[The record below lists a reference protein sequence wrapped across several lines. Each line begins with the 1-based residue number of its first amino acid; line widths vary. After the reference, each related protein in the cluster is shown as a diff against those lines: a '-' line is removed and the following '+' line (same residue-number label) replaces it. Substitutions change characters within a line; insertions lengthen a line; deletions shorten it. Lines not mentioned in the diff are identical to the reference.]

1 MKNRNKWMI
10 GGMLLAALGIGSFF
24 TQQTAVTAAEI
35 NIPYTD
41 SNQGFTTGI
50 DGTSLCLNLR
60 NANNCICE
68 DIPQDVACS
77 GYLSVTFS
85 IHGIGTDAYRL
96 QKDGTQGTPYFA
108 ELVGVVRSAQDEE
121 ILRFCNG
128 EEDDFAPG
136 TVAIT
141 GDGTYTV
148 RTELT
153 QDADQILSL
162 AVNTNIDLYRYQ
174 EEGNLAKSGITM
186 QVESVTT
193 QQETATKQATAK
205 QETPIF
211 AQDFNTT
218 MPMTTTQRATTTT
231 ATTPYWYGTTTSTT
245 PYWYGT
251 TTSDTPYW
259 YWTTT
264 RTEITTTAMTW
275 RTKPVQGM
283 TTTKKTAS
291 SRGYY
296 LSALDQSSTIG
307 LGEQLQ
313 LFVGND
319 GSYTVSSKNY
329 QDIIPAWISFQP
341 DVATVDD
348 TGLVTAVSEGKA
360 VIAAEI
366 NNTVISI
373 EIIVAAPTTT
383 TITTTM
389 ITTTM
394 EEGTNV
400 TKPAMTTTKP
410 SAVNISVRAPQIV
423 TINNIKRIPQEQAQ
437 LQLYLLNQ
445 PKDSDVVWSSF
456 YPTIASVDQNGLVT
470 GLSEGKAVIGA
481 MIDGEVYA
489 ITLYVVGE
497 EATTTAKSSST
508 VTTGTETI
516 KGDING
522 DGVVGV
528 DDAVILL
535 QYYAKKAAGLDPKW
549 EDLN

>member
-41 SNQGFTTGI
+41 SNQGFTTGM

-68 DIPQDVACS
+68 DIPQDIACS

-136 TVAIT
+136 TVAIM

-193 QQETATKQATAK
+193 QQETATKQAIAK

-231 ATTPYWYGTTTSTT
+231 ATTPYWHGTTTSTT

-264 RTEITTTAMTW
+264 RTEITTTWMW
-275 RTKPVQGM
+275 RS
-283 TTTKKTAS
+283 TTRTAATTSKKSTS

-296 LSALDQSSTIG
+296 LSALDQSNTIG

-319 GSYTVSSKNY
+319 GSYAVSSSNH
-329 QDIIPAWISFQP
+329 QDIIPAWVSFQP
-341 DVATVDD
+341 DVATVDN

-373 EIIVAAPTTT
+373 EITVAAPTTT
-383 TITTTM
+383 EITTEDLTW
-389 ITTTM
+389 
-394 EEGTNV
+394 E
-400 TKPAMTTTKP
+400 TTTKP

-481 MIDGEVYA
+481 MIDGKVYA

-497 EATTTAKSSST
+497 EVTTTAKSLST
-508 VTTGTETI
+508 VTTATETV

-522 DGVVGV
+522 DGVISV

-535 QYYAKKAAGLDPKW
+535 QYYAKQAAGLNPKW
-549 EDLN
+549 EDLK

>member
-1 MKNRNKWMI
+1 MDDWRNAAGSFGNRV
-10 GGMLLAALGIGSFF
+10 FF

-193 QQETATKQATAK
+193 QQETDTKQAIAK

-231 ATTPYWYGTTTSTT
+231 STT

-251 TTSDTPYW
+251 TT
-259 YWTTT
+259 
-264 RTEITTTAMTW
+264 RIEATTTAMTW

-283 TTTKKTAS
+283 TTIKKTAS

-319 GSYTVSSKNY
+319 GSYTVSSSNH

-341 DVATVDD
+341 DVATVDN

-373 EIIVAAPTTT
+373 EITVAAPTTT

-389 ITTTM
+389 VTTTM

-423 TINNIKRIPQEQAQ
+423 TINNIKRIPKEQAQ

-497 EATTTAKSSST
+497 EVTTTAKSPST
-508 VTTGTETI
+508 VTTATETV
-516 KGDING
+516 KGDINS
-522 DGVVGV
+522 DGIISV

>member
-10 GGMLLAALGIGSFF
+10 GGVLLAALGIGSFF

-96 QKDGTQGTPYFA
+96 QKDGTQGTPYLA

-193 QQETATKQATAK
+193 QQETATKQAIAK

-218 MPMTTTQRATTTT
+218 MPMTTTQKATTTT
-231 ATTPYWYGTTTSTT
+231 STTPYWYGTTTSTT
-245 PYWYGT
+245 PYWY
-251 TTSDTPYW
+251 
-259 YWTTT
+259 WTTT
-264 RTEITTTAMTW
+264 GATTTWMW
-275 RTKPVQGM
+275 RS
-283 TTTKKTAS
+283 TTRTAATTYKKVTS

-319 GSYTVSSKNY
+319 GSYAVSSSNH
-329 QDIIPAWISFQP
+329 QDIIPAWVSFQP

-366 NNTVISI
+366 NNTAISI
-373 EIIVAAPTTT
+373 EITVADPTTT
-383 TITTTM
+383 AITTEDLTW
-389 ITTTM
+389 
-394 EEGTNV
+394 G
-400 TKPAMTTTKP
+400 TTTKP

-445 PKDSDVVWSSF
+445 PKDSDVIWSSF
-456 YPTIASVDQNGLVT
+456 YPENASVDQNGLVT

-497 EATTTAKSSST
+497 EATTTAKSPST
-508 VTTGTETI
+508 VTTATETV
-516 KGDING
+516 KGDINS
-522 DGVVGV
+522 DGIISV

-535 QYYAKKAAGLDPKW
+535 QYYAKQAAGLNPKW
-549 EDLN
+549 EDLK

>member
-10 GGMLLAALGIGSFF
+10 GGVLLAALGIGSFF

-41 SNQGFTTGI
+41 SNQGFTTGM

-193 QQETATKQATAK
+193 QQETATKQAIAK

-211 AQDFNTT
+211 AQDFN
-218 MPMTTTQRATTTT
+218 TTTQRATTTT
-231 ATTPYWYGTTTSTT
+231 ATTPYWYGITT
-245 PYWYGT
+245 GI
-251 TTSDTPYW
+251 
-259 YWTTT
+259 
-264 RTEITTTAMTW
+264 EATTTAMTW

-283 TTTKKTAS
+283 TTSKKTTS

-319 GSYTVSSKNY
+319 GSYTVSSNNH

-341 DVATVDD
+341 DVATVDN

-373 EIIVAAPTTT
+373 EITVAAPTTT
-383 TITTTM
+383 EITTEDLTW
-389 ITTTM
+389 
-394 EEGTNV
+394 E
-400 TKPAMTTTKP
+400 TTTKP

-481 MIDGEVYA
+481 MIDGKVYA

-497 EATTTAKSSST
+497 EVTTTAKSPST
-508 VTTGTETI
+508 VTTATETV
-516 KGDING
+516 KGDINS
-522 DGVVGV
+522 DGIISV

-535 QYYAKKAAGLDPKW
+535 QYYAKQAAGLNPKW
-549 EDLN
+549 EDLK

>member
-193 QQETATKQATAK
+193 QQETATKQAIAK

-445 PKDSDVVWSSF
+445 PKDSDVIWSSF

-481 MIDGEVYA
+481 MIDGKVYA

-497 EATTTAKSSST
+497 EVTTTAKSPST
-508 VTTGTETI
+508 VTTATETV
-516 KGDING
+516 KGDINS
-522 DGVVGV
+522 DGIISV

-535 QYYAKKAAGLDPKW
+535 QYYAKQAAGLNPKW
-549 EDLN
+549 EDLK

>member
-41 SNQGFTTGI
+41 SNQGFTTGM

-193 QQETATKQATAK
+193 QQETATKQAIAK

-218 MPMTTTQRATTTT
+218 MPMTTTQKATTTT
-231 ATTPYWYGTTTSTT
+231 STTPYWYGTTTSTT
-245 PYWYGT
+245 PYWY
-251 TTSDTPYW
+251 
-259 YWTTT
+259 WTTT
-264 RTEITTTAMTW
+264 GATTTWMW
-275 RTKPVQGM
+275 RS
-283 TTTKKTAS
+283 TTRTAATTYKKVTS

-319 GSYTVSSKNY
+319 GSYAVSSSNH
-329 QDIIPAWISFQP
+329 QDIIPAWVSFQP

-366 NNTVISI
+366 NNTAISI
-373 EIIVAAPTTT
+373 EITVADPTTT
-383 TITTTM
+383 AITTEDLTW
-389 ITTTM
+389 
-394 EEGTNV
+394 G
-400 TKPAMTTTKP
+400 TTTKP

-456 YPTIASVDQNGLVT
+456 YPENASVDQNGLVT

-497 EATTTAKSSST
+497 EVTTTAKSPST
-508 VTTGTETI
+508 VTTATETV
-516 KGDING
+516 KGDINS
-522 DGVVGV
+522 DGIISV

-535 QYYAKKAAGLDPKW
+535 QYYAKQAAGLNPKW
-549 EDLN
+549 EDLK

>member
-10 GGMLLAALGIGSFF
+10 GGVLLAALGIGSFF

-41 SNQGFTTGI
+41 SNQGFTTGM

-174 EEGNLAKSGITM
+174 KEGNLAKSGITM

-231 ATTPYWYGTTTSTT
+231 STTPYWYGTTTSTT
-245 PYWYGT
+245 PYWY
-251 TTSDTPYW
+251 
-259 YWTTT
+259 WTTT
-264 RTEITTTAMTW
+264 RIEATTTAMTW

-283 TTTKKTAS
+283 TTIKKTAS

-319 GSYTVSSKNY
+319 GSYTVSSNNH

-341 DVATVDD
+341 DVATVDN

-373 EIIVAAPTTT
+373 EITVAAPTTT
-383 TITTTM
+383 EITTEDLTW
-389 ITTTM
+389 
-394 EEGTNV
+394 E
-400 TKPAMTTTKP
+400 TTTKP

-481 MIDGEVYA
+481 MIDGKVYA

-497 EATTTAKSSST
+497 EVTTTAKSPST
-508 VTTGTETI
+508 VTTATETV
-516 KGDING
+516 KGDINS
-522 DGVVGV
+522 DGIISV

-535 QYYAKKAAGLDPKW
+535 QYYAKQAAGLNPKW
-549 EDLN
+549 EDLK

>member
-41 SNQGFTTGI
+41 SNQGFTTGM

-68 DIPQDVACS
+68 DIPQNVACS

-193 QQETATKQATAK
+193 QQETATKQAIAK

-264 RTEITTTAMTW
+264 RTEITTTWMW
-275 RTKPVQGM
+275 RS
-283 TTTKKTAS
+283 TTITAATTSKKSTS

-296 LSALDQSSTIG
+296 LSALDQSNTIG

-341 DVATVDD
+341 NVATVDN

-373 EIIVAAPTTT
+373 EITVAAP
-383 TITTTM
+383 
-389 ITTTM
+389 TTTM

-445 PKDSDVVWSSF
+445 PKDSDVIWSSF

-470 GLSEGKAVIGA
+470 GLSGGKAVIGA
-481 MIDGEVYA
+481 MIDGKVYA

-535 QYYAKKAAGLDPKW
+535 QYYAKKAAGLNPKW
-549 EDLN
+549 EDLK

>member
-10 GGMLLAALGIGSFF
+10 GGVLLAALGIGSFF

-193 QQETATKQATAK
+193 QQETATKQAIAK

-231 ATTPYWYGTTTSTT
+231 ATTPYWY
-245 PYWYGT
+245 
-251 TTSDTPYW
+251 
-259 YWTTT
+259 WTTT
-264 RTEITTTAMTW
+264 RTGITTTWMW
-275 RTKPVQGM
+275 RS
-283 TTTKKTAS
+283 TTRTAATTSKKSTS

-319 GSYTVSSKNY
+319 GSYAVSSNNH
-329 QDIIPAWISFQP
+329 QDIIPAWVSFQP
-341 DVATVDD
+341 DVATVDN

-373 EIIVAAPTTT
+373 EITVAAPTTT
-383 TITTTM
+383 AITTEDLTW
-389 ITTTM
+389 
-394 EEGTNV
+394 G
-400 TKPAMTTTKP
+400 TTTKS

-481 MIDGEVYA
+481 MIDGKVYA

-497 EATTTAKSSST
+497 EVTTTAKSPST
-508 VTTGTETI
+508 VTTATETV
-516 KGDING
+516 KGDINS
-522 DGVVGV
+522 DGIISV

-535 QYYAKKAAGLDPKW
+535 QYYAKQAAGLNPKW
-549 EDLN
+549 EDLK

>member
-41 SNQGFTTGI
+41 SNQGFTTGM

-108 ELVGVVRSAQDEE
+108 ELVGVVRSVQDEE

-136 TVAIT
+136 TVAIM

-193 QQETATKQATAK
+193 QQETATKQAIAK

-231 ATTPYWYGTTTSTT
+231 ATTPYWHGTTTSTT

-264 RTEITTTAMTW
+264 RTEITTTWMW
-275 RTKPVQGM
+275 RS
-283 TTTKKTAS
+283 TTRTAATTSKKSTS

-296 LSALDQSSTIG
+296 LSALDQSNTIG

-319 GSYTVSSKNY
+319 GSYAVSSSNH
-329 QDIIPAWISFQP
+329 QDIIPAWVSFQP

-366 NNTVISI
+366 NNTAISI
-373 EIIVAAPTTT
+373 EITVAAPTTT
-383 TITTTM
+383 TITTEDLTW
-389 ITTTM
+389 
-394 EEGTNV
+394 G
-400 TKPAMTTTKP
+400 TTTKP
-410 SAVNISVRAPQIV
+410 SAVNVSVRAPQIV
-423 TINNIKRIPQEQAQ
+423 TINNIKRIPKEQAQ

>member
-1 MKNRNKWMI
+1 M
-10 GGMLLAALGIGSFF
+10 
-24 TQQTAVTAAEI
+24 
-35 NIPYTD
+35 
-41 SNQGFTTGI
+41 
-50 DGTSLCLNLR
+50 
-60 NANNCICE
+60 
-68 DIPQDVACS
+68 
-77 GYLSVTFS
+77 
-85 IHGIGTDAYRL
+85 

-231 ATTPYWYGTTTSTT
+231 ATTPYWYGTTTSN
-245 PYWYGT
+245 
-251 TTSDTPYW
+251 TSYW

-264 RTEITTTAMTW
+264 RMEITTTAMTG
-275 RTKPVQGM
+275 RTKPAQVM
-283 TTTKKTAS
+283 TTTKRTAS

-296 LSALDQSSTIG
+296 LSALDRSNTIG

-319 GSYTVSSKNY
+319 GSYAVSSSNH
-329 QDIIPAWISFQP
+329 QDIIPAWVSFQP

-366 NNTVISI
+366 NNTAVSI
-373 EIIVAAPTTT
+373 EITVAAPTTT
-383 TITTTM
+383 TITTEDLTW
-389 ITTTM
+389 
-394 EEGTNV
+394 G
-400 TKPAMTTTKP
+400 TTTKP
-410 SAVNISVRAPQIV
+410 SAVKITVRAPQIV
-423 TINNIKRIPQEQAQ
+423 TINNIKRIPKEQAQ

-456 YPTIASVDQNGLVT
+456 YPENASVDQNGLVT
-470 GLSEGKAVIGA
+470 GLSGGKAVIGA

>member
-41 SNQGFTTGI
+41 SNQGFTTGM

-77 GYLSVTFS
+77 GHLSVTFS

-211 AQDFNTT
+211 AQNFDTT
-218 MPMTTTQRATTTT
+218 MPMTTTQKATTTT
-231 ATTPYWYGTTTSTT
+231 STTPYWYGTTTSTT
-245 PYWYGT
+245 PYWY
-251 TTSDTPYW
+251 
-259 YWTTT
+259 WTTT
-264 RTEITTTAMTW
+264 GATTTWMW
-275 RTKPVQGM
+275 RS
-283 TTTKKTAS
+283 TTRTAATTYKKVTS

-296 LSALDQSSTIG
+296 LSALNQSSTIG

-319 GSYTVSSKNY
+319 GSYTVSSSNH
-329 QDIIPAWISFQP
+329 QDIIPAWVSFQP

-366 NNTVISI
+366 NNTAISI
-373 EIIVAAPTTT
+373 EITVAAPTTT
-383 TITTTM
+383 AITTEDLTW
-389 ITTTM
+389 
-394 EEGTNV
+394 G
-400 TKPAMTTTKP
+400 TTTKP

-470 GLSEGKAVIGA
+470 GLSGGKAVIGA

-497 EATTTAKSSST
+497 EVTTTAKSPST
-508 VTTGTETI
+508 VTTATETV

-522 DGVVGV
+522 DGVIGV

-535 QYYAKKAAGLDPKW
+535 QYYAKQAAGLNPKW
-549 EDLN
+549 EDLK

>member
-10 GGMLLAALGIGSFF
+10 GGVLLAALGIGSFF

-193 QQETATKQATAK
+193 QQETATKQAIAK

-231 ATTPYWYGTTTSTT
+231 ATTPYWY
-245 PYWYGT
+245 
-251 TTSDTPYW
+251 
-259 YWTTT
+259 WTTT
-264 RTEITTTAMTW
+264 RTGITTTWMW
-275 RTKPVQGM
+275 RS
-283 TTTKKTAS
+283 TTRTAATTSKKSTS

-319 GSYTVSSKNY
+319 GSYAVSSNNH
-329 QDIIPAWISFQP
+329 QDIIPAWVSFQP
-341 DVATVDD
+341 DVATVDN

-373 EIIVAAPTTT
+373 EITVAAPTTT
-383 TITTTM
+383 AITTEDLTW
-389 ITTTM
+389 
-394 EEGTNV
+394 G
-400 TKPAMTTTKP
+400 TTTKS

-423 TINNIKRIPQEQAQ
+423 TINNIKRIPKEQAQ

-481 MIDGEVYA
+481 MIDGKVYA

-497 EATTTAKSSST
+497 EVTTTAKSPST
-508 VTTGTETI
+508 VTTATETV
-516 KGDING
+516 KGDINS
-522 DGVVGV
+522 DGIISV

-535 QYYAKKAAGLDPKW
+535 QYYAKQAAGLNPKW
-549 EDLN
+549 EDLK

>member
-10 GGMLLAALGIGSFF
+10 GGVLLVALGIGSFF

-41 SNQGFTTGI
+41 SNQGFTTGM

-193 QQETATKQATAK
+193 QQETATKQAIAK

-211 AQDFNTT
+211 AQDFN
-218 MPMTTTQRATTTT
+218 TTTQRATTTT
-231 ATTPYWYGTTTSTT
+231 ATTPYWYGITT
-245 PYWYGT
+245 GI
-251 TTSDTPYW
+251 
-259 YWTTT
+259 
-264 RTEITTTAMTW
+264 EATTTAMTW

-283 TTTKKTAS
+283 TTSKKTTS

-319 GSYTVSSKNY
+319 GSYTVSSNNH

-341 DVATVDD
+341 DVATVDN

-373 EIIVAAPTTT
+373 EITVAAPTTT
-383 TITTTM
+383 EITTEDLTW
-389 ITTTM
+389 
-394 EEGTNV
+394 E
-400 TKPAMTTTKP
+400 TTTKP

-481 MIDGEVYA
+481 MIDGKVYA

-497 EATTTAKSSST
+497 EVTTTAKSPST
-508 VTTGTETI
+508 VTTATETV
-516 KGDING
+516 KGDINS
-522 DGVVGV
+522 DGIISV

-535 QYYAKKAAGLDPKW
+535 QYYAKQAAGLNPKW
-549 EDLN
+549 EDLK

>member
-41 SNQGFTTGI
+41 SNQGFTTGM

-68 DIPQDVACS
+68 DIPQNVACS

-245 PYWYGT
+245 PYWY
-251 TTSDTPYW
+251 
-259 YWTTT
+259 WTTT
-264 RTEITTTAMTW
+264 GATTTWMW
-275 RTKPVQGM
+275 RS
-283 TTTKKTAS
+283 TTRTAATTYKKVTS

-319 GSYTVSSKNY
+319 GSYTVSSSNH

-373 EIIVAAPTTT
+373 EITVAAPTTT
-383 TITTTM
+383 AITTEDLTW
-389 ITTTM
+389 
-394 EEGTNV
+394 G
-400 TKPAMTTTKP
+400 TTTKP
-410 SAVNISVRAPQIV
+410 SAMNISVRAPQIV
-423 TINNIKRIPQEQAQ
+423 TINNIKRISQEQAQ

-470 GLSEGKAVIGA
+470 GLSEGKAVIGV
-481 MIDGEVYA
+481 MIDGKVYA

-497 EATTTAKSSST
+497 EVTTTAKSPST
-508 VTTGTETI
+508 VTTATETV
-516 KGDING
+516 KGDINS
-522 DGVVGV
+522 DGIISV

-535 QYYAKKAAGLDPKW
+535 QYYAKQAAGLNPKW
-549 EDLN
+549 EDLK

>member
-41 SNQGFTTGI
+41 SNQGFTTGM

-193 QQETATKQATAK
+193 QQETDTKQATAK

-211 AQDFNTT
+211 AQNFDTT
-218 MPMTTTQRATTTT
+218 MPMTTTQKATTTT
-231 ATTPYWYGTTTSTT
+231 STTPYWYGTTTSTT
-245 PYWYGT
+245 PYWY
-251 TTSDTPYW
+251 
-259 YWTTT
+259 WTTT
-264 RTEITTTAMTW
+264 GATTTWMW
-275 RTKPVQGM
+275 RS
-283 TTTKKTAS
+283 TTRTAATTYKKVTS

-319 GSYTVSSKNY
+319 GSYTVSSSNH
-329 QDIIPAWISFQP
+329 QDIIPAWVSFQP

-366 NNTVISI
+366 NNTAISI
-373 EIIVAAPTTT
+373 EITVAAPTTT
-383 TITTTM
+383 TITTEDLTW
-389 ITTTM
+389 
-394 EEGTNV
+394 G
-400 TKPAMTTTKP
+400 TTTKP

-497 EATTTAKSSST
+497 EATTTAKSPST
-508 VTTGTETI
+508 VTTATETV

-522 DGVVGV
+522 DGVIGV

-535 QYYAKKAAGLDPKW
+535 QYYAKQAAGLNPKW
-549 EDLN
+549 EDLK

>member
-41 SNQGFTTGI
+41 SNQGFTTGM

-153 QDADQILSL
+153 QDTDQILSL

-218 MPMTTTQRATTTT
+218 MPMTTTQKATTTT
-231 ATTPYWYGTTTSTT
+231 STTPYWYGTTTSTT
-245 PYWYGT
+245 PYWY
-251 TTSDTPYW
+251 
-259 YWTTT
+259 WTTT
-264 RTEITTTAMTW
+264 GATTTWMW
-275 RTKPVQGM
+275 RS
-283 TTTKKTAS
+283 TTRTAATTYKKVTS

-296 LSALDQSSTIG
+296 LSALNQSSTIG

-319 GSYTVSSKNY
+319 GSYTVSSSNH
-329 QDIIPAWISFQP
+329 QDIIPAWVSFQP

-366 NNTVISI
+366 NNTTISI
-373 EIIVAAPTTT
+373 EITVAAPTTT
-383 TITTTM
+383 AITTEDLTW
-389 ITTTM
+389 
-394 EEGTNV
+394 G
-400 TKPAMTTTKP
+400 TTTKP

-456 YPTIASVDQNGLVT
+456 YPENASVDQNGLVT

-497 EATTTAKSSST
+497 EATTTAKSPST
-508 VTTGTETI
+508 VTTATETV

-522 DGVVGV
+522 DGVISV

-535 QYYAKKAAGLDPKW
+535 QYYAKQAAGLNPKW
-549 EDLN
+549 EDLK

>member
-10 GGMLLAALGIGSFF
+10 GGMLLAALEIGSFF

-41 SNQGFTTGI
+41 SNQGFTTGM

-193 QQETATKQATAK
+193 QQETATKQAIAK

-231 ATTPYWYGTTTSTT
+231 ATTPYWHGTTTSTT

-264 RTEITTTAMTW
+264 RTEITTTWMW
-275 RTKPVQGM
+275 RS
-283 TTTKKTAS
+283 TTRTAATTSKKSTS

-296 LSALDQSSTIG
+296 LSALDQSNTIG

-319 GSYTVSSKNY
+319 GSYAVSSNNH

-341 DVATVDD
+341 DVATVDN

-373 EIIVAAPTTT
+373 EITVAAPTTT
-383 TITTTM
+383 EITTEDLTW
-389 ITTTM
+389 
-394 EEGTNV
+394 E
-400 TKPAMTTTKP
+400 TTTKP

-456 YPTIASVDQNGLVT
+456 YPTIASVEQNGLVT

-481 MIDGEVYA
+481 MIDGKVYA

-497 EATTTAKSSST
+497 EVTTTAKSPST
-508 VTTGTETI
+508 VTTATETV

-522 DGVVGV
+522 DGVISV

-535 QYYAKKAAGLDPKW
+535 QYYAKQAAGLNPKW
-549 EDLN
+549 EDLK

>member
-41 SNQGFTTGI
+41 SNQGFTTGM

-193 QQETATKQATAK
+193 QQETDTKQAIAK

-211 AQDFNTT
+211 AQNFDTT

-245 PYWYGT
+245 PYWY
-251 TTSDTPYW
+251 
-259 YWTTT
+259 WTTT
-264 RTEITTTAMTW
+264 GATTTWMW
-275 RTKPVQGM
+275 RS
-283 TTTKKTAS
+283 TTRTAATTYKKVTS

-296 LSALDQSSTIG
+296 LSALNQSSTIG

-319 GSYTVSSKNY
+319 GSYAVSSSNH
-329 QDIIPAWISFQP
+329 QDIIPAWVSFQP

-366 NNTVISI
+366 NNTAISI
-373 EIIVAAPTTT
+373 EITVAAPTTT
-383 TITTTM
+383 AITTEDLTW
-389 ITTTM
+389 
-394 EEGTNV
+394 G
-400 TKPAMTTTKP
+400 TTTKP

-445 PKDSDVVWSSF
+445 PKDSDVIWSSF
-456 YPTIASVDQNGLVT
+456 YPENASVDQNGLVT

-497 EATTTAKSSST
+497 EVTTTAKSPST
-508 VTTGTETI
+508 VTTATETV
-516 KGDING
+516 KGDINS
-522 DGVVGV
+522 DGIISV

-535 QYYAKKAAGLDPKW
+535 QYYAKQAAGLNPKW
-549 EDLN
+549 EDLK

>member
-10 GGMLLAALGIGSFF
+10 GGVLLAALGIGSFF

-35 NIPYTD
+35 NILYTD
-41 SNQGFTTGI
+41 SNQGFTTGM

-174 EEGNLAKSGITM
+174 KEGNLAKSGITM

-231 ATTPYWYGTTTSTT
+231 STTPYWYGTTTSTT
-245 PYWYGT
+245 PYWY
-251 TTSDTPYW
+251 
-259 YWTTT
+259 WTTT
-264 RTEITTTAMTW
+264 RIEATTTAMTW

-283 TTTKKTAS
+283 TTIKKTAS

-319 GSYTVSSKNY
+319 GSYTVSSNNH

-341 DVATVDD
+341 DVATVDN

-373 EIIVAAPTTT
+373 EITVAAPTTT
-383 TITTTM
+383 EITTEDLTW
-389 ITTTM
+389 
-394 EEGTNV
+394 E
-400 TKPAMTTTKP
+400 TTTKP

-481 MIDGEVYA
+481 MIDGKVYA

-497 EATTTAKSSST
+497 EVTTTAKSPST
-508 VTTGTETI
+508 VTTATETV
-516 KGDING
+516 KGDINS
-522 DGVVGV
+522 DGIISV

-535 QYYAKKAAGLDPKW
+535 QDYAKQAAGLNPKW
-549 EDLN
+549 EDLK

>member
-10 GGMLLAALGIGSFF
+10 GGVLLAALEIGSFF

-41 SNQGFTTGI
+41 SNQGFTTGM
-50 DGTSLCLNLR
+50 DGISLCLNLR

-193 QQETATKQATAK
+193 QQETATKQAIAK

-251 TTSDTPYW
+251 TTGI
-259 YWTTT
+259 
-264 RTEITTTAMTW
+264 EATTTAMTW

-319 GSYTVSSKNY
+319 GSYAVSSSNH
-329 QDIIPAWISFQP
+329 QDIIPAWVSFQP
-341 DVATVDD
+341 DVATVDN

-373 EIIVAAPTTT
+373 EITVATPTTT
-383 TITTTM
+383 EITTEDLTW
-389 ITTTM
+389 
-394 EEGTNV
+394 E
-400 TKPAMTTTKP
+400 TTTKP

-481 MIDGEVYA
+481 MIDGKVYA

-497 EATTTAKSSST
+497 EVTTTAKSPST
-508 VTTGTETI
+508 VTTATETV

-522 DGVVGV
+522 DGVISV

-535 QYYAKKAAGLDPKW
+535 QYYAKQAAGLNPKW
-549 EDLN
+549 EDLK

>member
-41 SNQGFTTGI
+41 SNQGFTTGM

-193 QQETATKQATAK
+193 QQETDTKQATAR

-211 AQDFNTT
+211 AQNFDTT
-218 MPMTTTQRATTTT
+218 MPMTTTQKATTTT
-231 ATTPYWYGTTTSTT
+231 STTPYWYGTTTSTT
-245 PYWYGT
+245 PYWY
-251 TTSDTPYW
+251 
-259 YWTTT
+259 WTTT
-264 RTEITTTAMTW
+264 GATTTWMW
-275 RTKPVQGM
+275 RS
-283 TTTKKTAS
+283 TTRTAATTYKKVTS

-296 LSALDQSSTIG
+296 LSALNQSSTIG

-319 GSYTVSSKNY
+319 GSYTVSSSNH
-329 QDIIPAWISFQP
+329 QDIIPAWVSFQP

-366 NNTVISI
+366 NNTAISI
-373 EIIVAAPTTT
+373 EITVAAPTTT
-383 TITTTM
+383 TITTEDLTW
-389 ITTTM
+389 
-394 EEGTNV
+394 G
-400 TKPAMTTTKP
+400 TTTKP

-497 EATTTAKSSST
+497 EVTTTAKSPST
-508 VTTGTETI
+508 VTTATETV
-516 KGDING
+516 KGDINS
-522 DGVVGV
+522 DGIISV

-535 QYYAKKAAGLDPKW
+535 QYYAKQAAGLNPKW
-549 EDLN
+549 EDLK

>member
-41 SNQGFTTGI
+41 SNQGFTTGM

-193 QQETATKQATAK
+193 QQETDTKQAIAK

-251 TTSDTPYW
+251 TTGI
-259 YWTTT
+259 
-264 RTEITTTAMTW
+264 EATTTAMTW

-296 LSALDQSSTIG
+296 LSALDQSNTIG

-341 DVATVDD
+341 DVATVDN

-373 EIIVAAPTTT
+373 EITVAAPTTT
-383 TITTTM
+383 EITTEDLTW
-389 ITTTM
+389 
-394 EEGTNV
+394 E
-400 TKPAMTTTKP
+400 TTTKP

-481 MIDGEVYA
+481 MIDGKVYA

-497 EATTTAKSSST
+497 EVTTTAKSPST
-508 VTTGTETI
+508 VTTATETV
-516 KGDING
+516 KGDINS
-522 DGVVGV
+522 DGIISV

-535 QYYAKKAAGLDPKW
+535 QYYAKQAAGLNPKW
-549 EDLN
+549 EDLK

>member
-41 SNQGFTTGI
+41 SNQGFTTGM

-193 QQETATKQATAK
+193 QQETATKQATAR
-205 QETPIF
+205 QETPI
-211 AQDFNTT
+211 FNTT

-231 ATTPYWYGTTTSTT
+231 STT

-251 TTSDTPYW
+251 TT
-259 YWTTT
+259 
-264 RTEITTTAMTW
+264 RIEATTTAMTW

-283 TTTKKTAS
+283 TTTKKSTS

-296 LSALDQSSTIG
+296 LSALDQSNTIG

-319 GSYTVSSKNY
+319 GSYAVSSNNH

-341 DVATVDD
+341 DVATVDN
-348 TGLVTAVSEGKA
+348 TGLVTAV
-360 VIAAEI
+360 
-366 NNTVISI
+366 
-373 EIIVAAPTTT
+373 
-383 TITTTM
+383 
-389 ITTTM
+389 
-394 EEGTNV
+394 
-400 TKPAMTTTKP
+400 
-410 SAVNISVRAPQIV
+410 
-423 TINNIKRIPQEQAQ
+423 
-437 LQLYLLNQ
+437 
-445 PKDSDVVWSSF
+445 
-456 YPTIASVDQNGLVT
+456 
-470 GLSEGKAVIGA
+470 SEGKAVIGA

-497 EATTTAKSSST
+497 EATTTAKSPST
-508 VTTGTETI
+508 VTTATETV
-516 KGDING
+516 KGDINS
-522 DGVVGV
+522 DGIISV

-549 EDLN
+549 EDLK

>member
-1 MKNRNKWMI
+1 MI
-10 GGMLLAALGIGSFF
+10 GGVLLAALGIGSFF

-68 DIPQDVACS
+68 DIPQDVDCS

-193 QQETATKQATAK
+193 QQETATKQAIAK

-264 RTEITTTAMTW
+264 RTEITTTWMW
-275 RTKPVQGM
+275 RS
-283 TTTKKTAS
+283 TTITAATTSKKSTS

-296 LSALDQSSTIG
+296 LSALDQSNTIG

-341 DVATVDD
+341 NVATVDN

-373 EIIVAAPTTT
+373 EITVAAPTTT

-389 ITTTM
+389 VTTTM

-445 PKDSDVVWSSF
+445 PKDSDVIWSSF

-470 GLSEGKAVIGA
+470 GLSGGKAVIGA
-481 MIDGEVYA
+481 MIDGKVYA

-535 QYYAKKAAGLDPKW
+535 QYYAKKAAGLNPKW
-549 EDLN
+549 EDLK